1 MISTQPLNF
10 SGSSEMPGVPAENIN
25 LVSVNHRR
33 MVAAGLAK
41 LGQIV
46 PRIFFEIKIFALV
59 HCKVGFWFL
68 IAAAESVEVAV
79 MVHLRE
85 RGTFVYHP
93 FETVYCIRYWL
104 VNGECIDH
112 FYF

>member
-1 MISTQPLNF
+1 
-10 SGSSEMPGVPAENIN
+10 
-25 LVSVNHRR
+25 

-41 LGQIV
+41 LWQIE

-68 IAAAESVEVAV
+68 IAAPKGVEVPV

-85 RGTFVYHP
+85 RGTLVYHP
-93 FETVYCIRYWL
+93 FETVYCIR
-104 VNGECIDH
+104 
-112 FYF
+112 